1 ISCDTGL
8 HHAGKRKIRMV
19 KDIKELTFKP
29 QLHMLGQGKPFCQ
42 VEVTPEEIGTTQGI
56 AAEGSGLAMLR
67 AVAAVALPCTR
78 INRRYKCVRIEPL
91 KCSRRRYTRNRM
103 MLIQRN
109 AGNSTSK
116 LRPAALHNSLFL
128 HGDWID
134 RRIGRAQ
141 HRERNSAVPKRC
153 SGNLPAVEQVA
164 QRMILHSDR
173 QLIYILRI
181 EIVPDVI

>member
-91 KCSRRRYTRNRM
+91 KSSRRRYTRNRM

-109 AGNSTSK
+109 AGNNTSK

-128 HGDWID
+128 QGALTDLN
-134 RRIGRAQ
+134 RACSTPRTELRCAKTQ
-141 HRERNSAVPKRC
+141 FRKSASQAREAFETSSLAPHQGCFTKR
-153 SGNLPAVEQVA
+153 
-164 QRMILHSDR
+164 SDAEFM
-173 QLIYILRI
+173 Q
-181 EIVPDVI
+181 